1 MLLERDRKLFH
12 LFAVI
17 SIALSFIVC
26 VPFSLESVSL
36 FEIIVKYMVIPAA
49 IAVFTL
55 LAWSTKF
62 RSYRPAVKFTSIITS
77 TPVFSYTAAIVFNT
91 LLILVRNSVVYD
103 QLKYNLLIIFL
114 AAILVAL
121 IVFSHIFYKLVI
133 LFSKNEAM
141 IVDGVIAVVALF
153 LTILGCMIAF
163 DYKDFGGFETNSV
176 FFILVPVILGLA
188 AAALHFICVNS
199 AAQQKQEY
207 VLKSRQEL
215 YDAWENNCLTAV
227 KIYEIA
233 RENILETLL
242 NYNLDELGFEE
253 LAEEETVEPVANENT
268 DELQQKIAEL
278 EEQNKALKEQLEQ
291 ALEVIATSKDM
302 IVDTL
307 QKCADNDAD
316 LIMDSLQH
324 SLDVIVSE
332 REVIAESRKK
342 LEAEIEAKKAE
353 LQAKIDEHAAKV
365 AAEEAAKAEAEE
377 KARQEAERRAKEA
390 EERAKEKK
398 AIEPEFAAVVEY
410 SNSVG
415 KDQDGVELSVN
426 DKQTVYKF
434 VHNGTAYITL
444 QKTNNDYRISF
455 LAKTEDMRTLLYQY
469 NGVISFEKVVEFAKA
484 KYSIQQLKV
493 VYKGDESITFEA
505 VQELLTNSLAALL
518 EAEEL
523 EAQAVAKEQAAKE
536 RAKLAEQALREK
548 QLMDNYNKKMV
559 QKLASKPQASMS
571 NSGPEMARQK
581 SKR

>member
-77 TPVFSYTAAIVFNT
+77 TPVFSYTAAVVFNT

-548 QLMDNYNKKMV
+548 ERAIAKEEAKRLKELEKAAKEEN
-559 QKLASKPQASMS
+559 
-571 NSGPEMARQK
+571 PEEAA
-581 SKR
+581 